1 MRPARWLFAW
11 LFLFFALGTGGH
23 LYSPDAVLRGR
34 ATEGLV
40 LRGSLAVDPTGIPPG
55 FLAPGRDGKM
65 YSKFDGGMSVAAI
78 PFFVIGDG
86 LARWA
91 PAATGPLFAGPR
103 FLWYHP
109 EDRADA
115 WHFFGM
121 GLTNA
126 AVVAATCALLF
137 ALLAR
142 LGYGAAPSLATA
154 AVAAFASPLWVYT
167 KDMFAEPL
175 VGFGLLLFAF
185 GWQRAR
191 AGGHGGD
198 ALLAGCGLGLACFAK
213 LAHVTLLPL
222 ALGVFAWGLPKN
234 SRRVRLLAAVGA
246 GIAGG
251 LALSAAWNFARF
263 GTLTTT
269 GYGEQL
275 QNWTTPPLTGLAG
288 LLLSPGRGLLTHWPL
303 VLLAL
308 LCTRSAWRRHREL
321 TVFAWGTLLVLLAFY
336 CRWKDWDGGWSWG
349 PRFLLPALPLL
360 AILITPFFADPP
372 KRKLTRALGWTLILA
387 STWIAWTGTLVPT
400 TDFHQSLRREAAGAN
415 YLEIA
420 RWSWEAYPPFAYLAF
435 TPKSYSFFVSCL
447 GRPEGWWLAGLFGAG
462 WAALFPLGRATL
474 GAVFGWPPLRRVA
487 IFSSAAAAAVAAV
500 ACAAISLL

>member
-40 LRGSLAVDPTGIPPG
+40 LRGSLAVDPTAIPPG
-55 FLAPGRDGKM
+55 FLAPGRGGRM
-65 YSKFDGGMSVAAI
+65 YAKFDGGMSVAAI
-78 PFFVIGDG
+78 PFFMLGDA

-91 PAATGPLFAGPR
+91 PGATAPLFAGPG

-115 WHFFGM
+115 WRFFGM

-137 ALLAR
+137 ALLMR
-142 LGYGAAPSLATA
+142 LGYGPAPSLATA

-175 VGFGLLLFAF
+175 VGFGLVVFAF

-191 AGGHGGD
+191 ATGRTTD
-198 ALLAGCGLGLACFAK
+198 ALLAGSGLGLACFAK
-213 LAHVTLLPL
+213 LAHVILVPL
-222 ALGVFAWGLPKN
+222 ALGLFAWGLPKHGRL
-234 SRRVRLLAAVGA
+234 RRLAAVGA
-246 GIAGG
+246 GTAVG

-263 GTLTTT
+263 GAFTTT

-275 QNWTTPPLTGLAG
+275 QNWSTPPLTGLAG
-288 LLLSPGRGLLTHWPL
+288 LLLSPGRGLLWHWPL

-308 LCTRSAWRRHREL
+308 LGTGAAWRRHREL
-321 TVFAWGTLLVLLAFY
+321 TLFAWGTLLVLLAFY
-336 CRWKDWDGGWSWG
+336 CRWQDWDGGWSWG

-360 AILITPFFADPP
+360 AILIAPFFAEPP
-372 KRKLTRALGWTLILA
+372 KGRLTRALGWALILV
-387 STWIAWTGTLVPT
+387 STWVAWTGTLVPT
-400 TDFHQSLRREAAGAN
+400 TDFHQFLRRQAAGGN
-415 YLEIA
+415 YLEVA
-420 RWSWEAYPPFAYLAF
+420 RWSWDAFPPFAYLSF
-435 TPKSYSFFVSCL
+435 GPKEYSIFVKSL
-447 GRPEGWWLAGLFGAG
+447 SQPDAWWLAALLGAG
-462 WAALFPLGRATL
+462 WAALIPLGRATL
-474 GAVFGWPPLRRVA
+474 GAVLGWPPPRRA
-487 IFSSAAAAAVAAV
+487 TLLWSAGGAVLAAM
-500 ACAAISLL
+500 ACATASRL